1 MADAQPVTYD
11 FPPILQ
17 GSDWEPVLQ
26 FFQDKARTLP
36 MDLTGYEI
44 DMHVREAPAAD
55 IEPTII
61 VALST
66 RAVGEGAGRITV
78 VANDPTQGKVQ
89 LRLTAAE
96 TEAIQWSGQARGV
109 PAIMTFW
116 YDLELVSGTGRVQ
129 RVMRGKWP
137 FDAQIT
143 KQTL

>member
-17 GSDWEPVLQ
+17 GSEWEPVLQ

-36 MDLTGYEI
+36 LDLTGYEI
-44 DMHVREAPAAD
+44 DMHVREKPAAD
-55 IEPTII
+55 IDATII

-66 RAVGEGAGRITV
+66 RLVGEGANRIIIV
-78 VANDPTQGKVQ
+78 DNDPTQGAVQ

-96 TEAIQWSGQARGV
+96 TESIPWDGQARGV
-109 PAIMTFW
+109 PAVINFW
-116 YDLELVSGTGRVQ
+116 YDLELVAPSGRVQ